1 MRPPEQMR
9 PPLGCLEV
17 RLLAKQETLGQRRAD
32 FKAGLRAYGLITLG
46 VLIFALGMNFFLAP
60 NKIAAGGV
68 SGLSVVLLHTFGFPP
83 GITMLVLNIPLFL
96 FGARVLGASFGARS
110 VFGFVTLSLAV
121 DGTAPFLPTLTED
134 PLLASLYGG
143 VLMGIGSG
151 LTYRVGG
158 STGGTAIAARLI
170 SHYTNMSV
178 GRALLIADG
187 VVILAAGV
195 AFGPELALYG
205 LLAVFLTMR
214 VVDLLEEGA
223 PYVKAALIVTDVAE
237 EISAKIISDLGRG
250 VTSMPAQGMY
260 TKQDRNLLFVTLYQ
274 DQVGTL
280 KQLVHEV
287 DPDAFVV
294 ITDVHEALG
303 EGFRSLR

>member
-1 MRPPEQMR
+1 
-9 PPLGCLEV
+9 
-17 RLLAKQETLGQRRAD
+17 
-32 FKAGLRAYGLITLG
+32 
-46 VLIFALGMNFFLAP
+46 
-60 NKIAAGGV
+60 
-68 SGLSVVLLHTFGFPP
+68 
-83 GITMLVLNIPLFL
+83 
-96 FGARVLGASFGARS
+96 
-110 VFGFVTLSLAV
+110 
-121 DGTAPFLPTLTED
+121 
-134 PLLASLYGG
+134 
-143 VLMGIGSG
+143 
-151 LTYRVGG
+151 
-158 STGGTAIAARLI
+158 

-195 AFGPELALYG
+195 AFGPERALYG

-223 PYVKAALIVTDVAE
+223 PDVQAALIVTDVAE

-260 TKQDRNLLFVTLYQ
+260 TKHDRNLLFVTLYQ

-303 EGFRSLR
+303 EGFRSLRCGPGRVTLRRRRGRQRPPSARCTRSVGPPSGARVPNPRGPAPWNNKAPTHRPWPACGRLRIVAALGRTFSGAASPAA